1 MVLGCR
7 DPYFIGGGP
16 YSSVLDGGLPYS
28 SVLDGGGPYKAMV
41 LGCRDPYFIV
51 LDDRDPYSSRV
62 YLTVFHAVS
71 IMG

>member
-28 SVLDGGGPYKAMV
+28 SVHGG
-41 LGCRDPYFIV
+41 RDPYFIV
-51 LDDRDPYSSRV
+51 LDCGDPYFIVLDGRDPYSSRV

>member
-1 MVLGCR
+1 
-7 DPYFIGGGP
+7 
-16 YSSVLDGGLPYS
+16 
-28 SVLDGGGPYKAMV
+28 MV

-51 LDDRDPYSSRV
+51 LYGRDPYSSRV

>member
-1 MVLGCR
+1 
-7 DPYFIGGGP
+7 
-16 YSSVLDGGLPYS
+16 
-28 SVLDGGGPYKAMV
+28 MV

-51 LDDRDPYSSRV
+51 LDGRDPYSSRM

>member
-28 SVLDGGGPYKAMV
+28 SVLDG
-41 LGCRDPYFIV
+41 
-51 LDDRDPYSSRV
+51 RDPYSSRL

>member
-28 SVLDGGGPYKAMV
+28 SVLDG
-41 LGCRDPYFIV
+41 
-51 LDDRDPYSSRV
+51 S
-62 YLTVFHAVS
+62 TVPMTPPGSPMFVRYIGIFLRKLHINKNKV
-71 IMG
+71 MRCF